1 MEINLTIWKDRIDW
15 ETDEVIEPDAEVEVL
30 VSFEEAEPS
39 VGLGENLDIMSAN
52 WASDGEE
59 ADLDRNDK
67 RGVEQDVRD
76 LINDPTGG
84 NPHVEY

>member
-1 MEINLTIWKDRIDW
+1 MELTLTIWKDRIDE
-15 ETDEVIEPDAEVEVL
+15 ETDEVIEREAEVEVV

-39 VGLGENLDIMSAN
+39 VGLGENLDIVCAH
-52 WASDGEE
+52 WLSDGEQV
-59 ADLDRNDK
+59 DLERDDK
-67 RGVEQDVRD
+67 WGVERSARD

>member
-1 MEINLTIWKDRIDW
+1 MELNLTIWKDRLDW
-15 ETDEVIEPDAEVEVL
+15 ETDEVIEREAEVEVV

-39 VGLGENLDIMSAN
+39 VGLGENLDIVSAH

-59 ADLDRNDK
+59 ANLELNDK
-67 RGVEQDVRD
+67 RGVERSARA